1 MEYYLIMADTD
12 IPIAV
17 SPFDIWDIKQDRA
30 HKLPGR
36 ELLFFHGN
44 SFTTFNDILLQPF
57 LLVSEKIQS
66 VIALYEPETVFTEI
80 VLMDTFNELAE
91 LYFCPELHEVD
102 CLTEQSKFIPD
113 RNVIKKAVIDV
124 SKIGDKKIFSL
135 AGVQGFHVVGR
146 RDFIESVLSRD
157 ARGLVLFP
165 IETINEG

>member
-12 IPIAV
+12 IPIAE
-17 SPFDIWDIKQDRA
+17 SPFDIWDIKQDRE
-30 HKLPGR
+30 HNLPGR

-44 SFTTFNDILLQPF
+44 PFTTFNDILFQPF

-66 VIALYEPETVFTEI
+66 VIALYEPDTVFTEI

-91 LYFCPELHEVD
+91 LYFCPELQEVD
-102 CLTEQSKFIPD
+102 CLTEQSRFNPD
-113 RNVIKKAVIDV
+113 RSAIKKAVIDV
-124 SKIGDKKIFSL
+124 SKIGDKKVFSL

-146 RDFIESVLSRD
+146 RDFIESMLSRD
-157 ARGLVLFP
+157 IRGLMLLP

>member
-1 MEYYLIMADTD
+1 MEYYLILADTD
-12 IPIAV
+12 IPITE
-17 SPFDIWDIKQDRA
+17 SPFDIWDIKQERA
-30 HKLPGR
+30 HNLPGR

-44 SFTTFNDILLQPF
+44 SYTTFNDILFQPF

-66 VIALYEPETVFTEI
+66 VIALYEPDTVFTEI

-102 CLTEQSKFIPD
+102 CLTEQSQFNPE
-113 RNVIKKAVIDV
+113 RSVIKKAVIDI
-124 SKIGDKKIFSL
+124 SKIGDKKVFSL

-146 RDFIESVLSRD
+146 RDFIESVLRRD
-157 ARGLVLFP
+157 IRGLMLFP

>member
-30 HKLPGR
+30 HKPPGR

-44 SFTTFNDILLQPF
+44 SYTAFHDILLQPF

-66 VIALYEPETVFTEI
+66 VIALYEPDTVFTEI

-102 CLTEQSKFIPD
+102 CLTEQSKFNPD
-113 RNVIKKAVIDV
+113 HSVIKKAVIDA
-124 SKIGDKKIFSL
+124 SKIGDKKVFSL

-146 RDFIESVLSRD
+146 RDFIESVLCSD
-157 ARGLVLFP
+157 VQGLVLFP
-165 IETINEG
+165 IETINKG